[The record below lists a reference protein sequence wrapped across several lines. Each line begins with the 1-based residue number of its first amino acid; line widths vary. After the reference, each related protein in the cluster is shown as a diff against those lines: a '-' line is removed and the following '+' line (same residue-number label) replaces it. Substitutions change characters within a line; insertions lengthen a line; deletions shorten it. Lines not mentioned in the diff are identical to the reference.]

1 MFTDDTIAAIS
12 TPLGHGGIGI
22 VKISGKDAIKIA
34 DKIFLSPKNKTLK
47 QIPSHRIIYG
57 HIINPVRKQ
66 DSLSNGVNSSNKEI
80 IDEALISVMRS
91 PHTYTKEDVV
101 EINCHGGPVPLRRI
115 LELVLKNGAR
125 LAEPGEFTR
134 RAFLNGRIDLAQA
147 EAVLDV
153 INAMTEQS
161 QKTAVEQLRGGLSKK
176 IEAIKEKLIELTA
189 FVEAYIDFPEEDIEM
204 MSLTGMKE
212 RALKIQQSLRELIE
226 SSHYGMILREG
237 LKTAI
242 IGRPNV
248 GKSSLLNALLEQ
260 DRAIVT
266 EVPGTTRDVIEDY
279 LNIQGLP
286 VRIMDTAGIREVE
299 DMAEK
304 EGVKRSLFAMKD
316 ADLALIVLDGSEDL
330 HNTDRELIEKSNP
343 QNTILV
349 INKIDLP
356 HKIKLKELKTH
367 KNVIGSQGGS
377 NLKDET
383 LHGVYPKQ
391 KDEILRFAQNDKRR
405 AQNDKLEVLSNR
417 IVKISAL
424 KGTGL
429 DELKDKILEAVLHGK
444 PANGSGIVTNIRHV
458 NALERALKSIN
469 SFIKEI
475 DKKTPPEFLSVELR
489 ESLDAIGEIIG
500 ITTPENILNRI
511 FSNFCIGK

>member
-12 TPLGHGGIGI
+12 TPLGHSGIGI

-66 DSLSNGVNSSNKEI
+66 DSLSNGVNSNKEI

-125 LAEPGEFTR
+125 LAEPGEFTK

-189 FVEAYIDFPEEDIEM
+189 FVEAYIDFPEEDIEP

-286 VRIMDTAGIREVE
+286 VKIMDTAGIREVE
-299 DMAEK
+299 DIAEK

-356 HKIKLKELKTH
+356 QKIKLKTIEMKHSKVRTKAYENKIPTH
-367 KNVIGSQGGS
+367 PPLMKGGRG
-377 NLKDET
+377 DFQT
-383 LHGVYPKQ
+383 
-391 KDEILRFAQNDKRR
+391 
-405 AQNDKLEVLSNR
+405 
-417 IVKISAL
+417 VKISAL

-458 NALERALKSIN
+458 HALERALKSIN

-475 DKKTPPEFLSVELR
+475 DKKTSPEFLSVELR

>member
-1 MFTDDTIAAIS
+1 MFTDETIAAIS
-12 TPLGHGGIGI
+12 TPLGHSGIGI

-91 PHTYTKEDVV
+91 PHTYIKEDVV

-189 FVEAYIDFPEEDIEM
+189 FVEAYIDFPEEDIEP

-212 RALKIQQSLRELIE
+212 QALRIQESLRELIE

-286 VRIMDTAGIREVE
+286 VKIMDTAGIREVE
-299 DMAEK
+299 DIAEK

-316 ADLALIVLDGSEDL
+316 ADLALIVLDGSKDL

-356 HKIKLKELKTH
+356 QKIKLKELKMH

-377 NLKDET
+377 NL
-383 LHGVYPKQ
+383 

-444 PANGSGIVTNIRHV
+444 PANSSGIVTNIRHV

-475 DKKTPPEFLSVELR
+475 DKKTSPEFLSVELR

>member
-1 MFTDDTIAAIS
+1 
-12 TPLGHGGIGI
+12 
-22 VKISGKDAIKIA
+22 SGKDAIKIA

-47 QIPSHRIIYG
+47 QTPSHRIIYA
-57 HIINPVRKQ
+57 HIIN
-66 DSLSNGVNSSNKEI
+66 SNKEI

-189 FVEAYIDFPEEDIEM
+189 FVEAYIDFPEEDIEP

-286 VRIMDTAGIREVE
+286 VKIMDTAGIREVE
-299 DMAEK
+299 DIAEK

-356 HKIKLKELKTH
+356 QKIKLKTIKMKYSKVRTKEYENQIPTH
-367 KNVIGSQGGS
+367 PPLTKGGWG
-377 NLKDET
+377 DFQT
-383 LHGVYPKQ
+383 
-391 KDEILRFAQNDKRR
+391 
-405 AQNDKLEVLSNR
+405 
-417 IVKISAL
+417 VKISAL

-429 DELKDKILEAVLHGK
+429 DELKDKIIEAALHGK

-458 NALERALKSIN
+458 HALEKALKSII
-469 SFIKEI
+469 SFVKEI
-475 DKKTPPEFLSVELR
+475 NKKTSPEFLSVELR

-500 ITTPENILNRI
+500 
-511 FSNFCIGK
+511 